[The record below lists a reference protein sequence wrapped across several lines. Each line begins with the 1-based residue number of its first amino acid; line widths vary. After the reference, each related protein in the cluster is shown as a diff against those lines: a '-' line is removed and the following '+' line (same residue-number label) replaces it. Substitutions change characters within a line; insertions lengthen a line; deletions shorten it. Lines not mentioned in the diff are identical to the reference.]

1 MYHLSLEWDYA
12 QGVCGGPLTL
22 SFANRVGLNNVLFAE
37 KMFFLAAKDT
47 FSLAPRQIS
56 PALLLYFLHE
66 HPGIFDC
73 LKHSN
78 QSTNLTSIFKS
89 FKCYVN
95 WKHFA
100 RIFQTSA
107 EKSQTILVGLNFLPR
122 VVVIIIIIFFFALS
136 L

>member
-22 SFANRVGLNNVLFAE
+22 SFFFDE

-78 QSTNLTSIFKS
+78 QLDNLTINLTSIFKS

-122 VVVIIIIIFFFALS
+122 VVIIIIKKFFALS